1 MTSKLSSEEKQTCAE
16 DGLVKP
22 DCRLPEQTMQRM
34 RSLAD
39 STLAATKGQPPES
52 IVCPYLPGWNGLPEE
67 ITNEWLTIAGGP
79 VIVDTWPR
87 F

>member
-1 MTSKLSSEEKQTCAE
+1 MTSNLSSQEMQTFAE

-39 STLAATKGQPPES
+39 STLAATKAAPTDNTLS
-52 IVCPYLPGWNGLPEE
+52 VFMYSFLPNLKPGLHRLSR
-67 ITNEWLTIAGGP
+67 N
-79 VIVDTWPR
+79 VH
-87 F
+87 